1 MEDRARRK
9 RHFRALHSLG
19 SNEYSFRRSCTLF
32 GAASRHQRWTIRF
45 CLRTPSRFRA
55 SGETLRSTRKWEK
68 SNSPLP
74 ARKFRKLKV
83 VWKGPALHLDD
94 KLWPKKK
101 QSGKYSSEIEITVK
115 PSALIILQPAP
126 AVKT

>member
-55 SGETLRSTRKWEK
+55 SGETLRSTRKWEEEQFSADRSK
-68 SNSPLP
+68 IAQITGCLEGTSTSFGRQALAQEEA
-74 ARKFRKLKV
+74 ARQIF
-83 VWKGPALHLDD
+83 
-94 KLWPKKK
+94 
-101 QSGKYSSEIEITVK
+101 Q
-115 PSALIILQPAP
+115 
-126 AVKT
+126 

>member
-55 SGETLRSTRKWEK
+55 SGETLRSTRKWEEEQF
-68 SNSPLP
+68 SA
-74 ARKFRKLKV
+74 ARSKIPQIKGCLERAGPSYGRQVMAHEEADRK
-83 VWKGPALHLDD
+83 
-94 KLWPKKK
+94 
-101 QSGKYSSEIEITVK
+101 
-115 PSALIILQPAP
+115 ILQSI
-126 AVKT
+126 